1 MDRKFFIYNGYLT
14 GGLLQYEQAL
24 RPHVEKQ
31 VYDAEIGQ
39 ETKTLLKHLVIGDG
53 AEGRILRTVLFLG
66 VNTLT
71 EVVWF
76 VFRGCV
82 VGGCP
87 LHVWFEVD
95 ETAYQT
101 AKCFIE
107 VCQKFVLLL
116 VEGTEVIF
124 VVFKEGS
131 VIVGRFQ
138 CVPMQVTPV
147 AVVGD
152 AYVAQRTLQTIRF
165 DSGYREGQH
174 PVGCSDVAT
183 VAIGLLYVVVIL
195 LHVDLVVGQQLSIVL
210 DGCQIGGRKVGDGFH
225 FKM

>member
-71 EVVWF
+71 EVVWL
-76 VFRGCV
+76 VFRSHV
-82 VGGCP
+82 VGGRP
-87 LHVWFEVD
+87 LYVRCEVN
-95 ETAYQT
+95 ETAYQA

-107 VCQKFVLLL
+107 VRQKFVLLL
-116 VEGTEVIF
+116 VEGAEVIF
-124 VVFKEGS
+124 VIFEEGS
-131 VIVGRFQ
+131 VVVGRLQ

-147 AVVGD
+147 AVVGN
-152 AYVAQRTLQTIRF
+152 A
-165 DSGYREGQH
+165 
-174 PVGCSDVAT
+174 DVA
-183 VAIGLLYVVVIL
+183 
-195 LHVDLVVGQQLSIVL
+195 
-210 DGCQIGGRKVGDGFH
+210 
-225 FKM
+225 